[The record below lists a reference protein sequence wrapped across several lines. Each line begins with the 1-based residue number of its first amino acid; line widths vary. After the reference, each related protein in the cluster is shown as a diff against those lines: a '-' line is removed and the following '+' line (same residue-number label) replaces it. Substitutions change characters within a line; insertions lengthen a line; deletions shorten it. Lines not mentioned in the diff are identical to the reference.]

1 MNKYCKQFYQDTRRR
16 RILKDGTPHD
26 RHVPDVGGLVRLSFD
41 EDEAAGSQVE
51 GIAERTVMRYA
62 TVDQLFH

>member
-1 MNKYCKQFYQDTRRR
+1 MIDRA
-16 RILKDGTPHD
+16 PHD
-26 RHVPDVGGLVRLSFD
+26 RQVPDVGGLVRLGFD

-51 GIAERTVMRYA
+51 WIAERTVMRYA

>member
-1 MNKYCKQFYQDTRRR
+1 
-16 RILKDGTPHD
+16 LKDGTPHD